1 MYICTHQ
8 QPASDNGLGSFNN
21 IVSVSKKHFDA
32 YFETWDLLSEKGG
45 LSVYSLHMPTCSRWL
60 APYEIQTRTSH
71 LRIFHQPFQV
81 IPALPVPTVSMSL
94 LAVPLQ
100 VSLLT
105 SLLSFNRQ
113 CSTKTFLTLK
123 TPPCSHSQITS
134 FSTTFTPSP
143 SR

>member
-1 MYICTHQ
+1 MYVHTNS
-8 QPASDNGLGSFNN
+8 QPQTMDLAASTTSS
-21 IVSVSKKHFDA
+21 VSVRSTLMLTLRRGIYCQRKVSC
-32 YFETWDLLSEKGG
+32 LST
-45 LSVYSLHMPTCSRWL
+45 LIMPTCSRWL
-60 APYEIQTRTSH
+60 APYEIHSRTSH

-81 IPALPVPTVSMSL
+81 TPALPVPTVSMSL